1 MSSRDSRSDAPVE
14 ESFFGYRVLRKAS
27 AADLVPICRALI
39 RRLSPDNVPEPSPRE
54 GEMLLPFVPIRVSA
68 DGNADDF
75 CDVKLFHD
83 GRCRCW
89 LVVYRGKKYVLKLDK
104 RDRHRFDYLAQ
115 SFFFGSNS
123 FRLMRALNEAFSRG
137 FRGAPELF
145 LVADSRRFGCTLHS
159 FFLREYVAG
168 RTMFDVPPEV
178 LEARRDEAKRIV
190 RTLHAFGVTH
200 GDAHPGNFI
209 LDEESGRL
217 KVIDAGGKMPTAIQK
232 ATDRIRMEKEW
243 GIPNDVRDWGWALAR
258 LHVMRRHF
266 LKRLRKTFS

>member
-1 MSSRDSRSDAPVE
+1 MIIHENDLIE
-14 ESFFGYRVLRKAS
+14 EEIDGYRVLRKSESGGGQAKRS
-27 AADLVPICRALI
+27 LFRKIVN
-39 RRLSPDNVPEPSPRE
+39 RLAP
-54 GEMLLPFVPIRVSA
+54 G
-68 DGNADDF
+68 DGNAGDAPSEFRVAAESAPDEF
-75 CDVKLFHD
+75 CDVKLIHD

-89 LVVYRGKKYVLKLDK
+89 LVDYNDKRYVLKLDR

-115 SFFFGSNS
+115 SFFFGSNA
-123 FRLMRALNEAFSRG
+123 FRLMRAANEAFRRG

-168 RTMFDVPPEV
+168 KTMFDVEPEV
-178 LEARRDEAKRIV
+178 FEARKDEAKRIV
-190 RTLHAFGVTH
+190 RTLHGFGVTH

-209 LDEESGRL
+209 LDEASGRL
-217 KVIDAGGKMPTAIQK
+217 KVIDVGGKMPTAIQK
-232 ATDRIRMEKEW
+232 ATDRMRMEKEW

-266 LKRLRKTFS
+266 LGRLRKIFS